1 MRVLVTGGCGFVGA
15 AVVRLAVER
24 GDQVLNIDRRRRSSP
39 APALSPIMNR
49 EGHARLEA
57 NVCDRALMRAVIRE
71 FAPDAIIHL
80 AASPDDNPEPLLEDD
95 VGAAHA
101 VIEAARHYRDSLRD
115 EALGRFR
122 IVHLEQAEPDIP
134 SPLTPSQASRGAAT
148 ALIDRWSR
156 AWGLPLVACAAGEAF
171 GPWQPQTSFL
181 ARLLAS
187 LLHDQPVVIGNAGEN
202 VRDWLPI
209 RDLAHGLLL
218 AASAPAAPARVDL
231 SVGAER
237 RDIDVAESV
246 CALLDERAPRADGPW
261 LDRISCAGDAS
272 AALVGPMLDPADA
285 EQALGWRPHG
295 FHAGLDRLVAWALA
309 SRAAASR
316 RTLPVAAE

>member
-1 MRVLVTGGCGFVGA
+1 VGA

-24 GDQVLNIDRRRRSSP
+24 GDHVLNIDRRRRSNP
-39 APALSPIMNR
+39 VPALSPVAAR

-57 NVCDRALMRAVIRE
+57 NVCDHALMRAVIRE
-71 FAPDAIIHL
+71 FAPEAIIHL
-80 AASPDDNPEPLLEDD
+80 AATSEADPEALVEGD

-101 VIEAARHYRDSLRD
+101 IIEAARHYRDSLKG
-115 EALGRFR
+115 EAADRFR
-122 IVHLEQAEPDIP
+122 IVHLEQAEPDMP
-134 SPLTPSQASRGAAT
+134 GPLTPSQASRGAAT

-171 GPWQPQTSFL
+171 GPWQAQTSFM

-187 LLHDQPVVIGNAGEN
+187 LLNDQPFVIANAGEN

-209 RDLAHGLLL
+209 RDLAQGLLL
-218 AASAPAAPARVDL
+218 AASAATAPARLDF

-246 CALLDERAPRADGPW
+246 CALLDERAPRTDGPW
-261 LDRISCAGDAS
+261 LDRISCEGNPAS
-272 AALVGPMLDPADA
+272 AMLGPMLDAADA
-285 EQALGWRPHG
+285 EHALGWCPHG
-295 FHAGLDRLVAWALA
+295 FHTGLDRLLTWALA
-309 SRAAASR
+309 SRAASQAR
-316 RTLPVAAE
+316 AVPLAAE

>member
-24 GDQVLNIDRRRRSSP
+24 GDQVLNIDRRRRSIP
-39 APALSPIMNR
+39 VPALSPISSR
-49 EGHARLEA
+49 QGYARLEA
-57 NVCDRALMRAVIRE
+57 NVSDHALMRAVIRE

-80 AASPDDNPEPLLEDD
+80 AATSEDNPEALLQDD
-95 VGAAHA
+95 VGSAHA
-101 VIEAARHYRDSLRD
+101 VIEAARHYRDGLRG

-122 IVHLEQAEPDIP
+122 IVHLEQAEPDMP
-134 SPLTPSQASRGAAT
+134 GPLTPSQASRSVAA

-171 GPWQPQTSFL
+171 GPWQAQTSFM

-187 LLHDQPVVIGNAGEN
+187 LLNDQTFTISSAGEN

-218 AASAPAAPARVDL
+218 AASAPTAPARLDF

-261 LDRISCAGDAS
+261 LDRVICDGDAS
-272 AALVGPMLDPADA
+272 TALLGPMLDAADA

-295 FHAGLDRLVAWALA
+295 FHAGLDRLLTWALA
-309 SRAAASR
+309 SRAAALAR
-316 RTLPVAAE
+316 AIPIAAE